1 VRDVV
6 SMSWWCSTTPQ
17 PTGGMALL
25 GMCVQGSWYN
35 LRVRPRTEPM
45 DDPVESLDVQILYNT
60 LLSRVLGIGD
70 PREDERIR

>member
-1 VRDVV
+1 
-6 SMSWWCSTTPQ
+6 
-17 PTGGMALL
+17 
-25 GMCVQGSWYN
+25 
-35 LRVRPRTEPM
+35 M